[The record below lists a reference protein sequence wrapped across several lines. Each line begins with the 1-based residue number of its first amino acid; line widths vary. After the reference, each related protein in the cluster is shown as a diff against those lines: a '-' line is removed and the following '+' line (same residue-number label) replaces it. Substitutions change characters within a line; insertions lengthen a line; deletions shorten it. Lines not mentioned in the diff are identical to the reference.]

1 MSIALTCPKCQATL
15 RVGAET
21 AGRTALCP
29 QCNAEFQVPEIAAA
43 QVDAAEPP
51 AAAASSAAPPALGK
65 FCQSCGSQLIVHA
78 EICPQCGAEQL
89 HGAAAGGS
97 SATPAEIQQAAS
109 TKIAAGICGIFLGYL
124 GIHKFIMGRTTEG
137 VIMLLVS
144 VLSCGFAALVMSV
157 IGIVEGIIYLTKSDE
172 DFYQTYIVEEKGWF

>member
-43 QVDAAEPP
+43 EPS
-51 AAAASSAAPPALGK
+51 AAAPSSAAPPPSGK
-65 FCQSCGSQLIVHA
+65 FCQSCGSQLIAHA

-97 SATPAEIQQAAS
+97 SAKPPEIEQAAS
-109 TKIAAGICGIFLGYL
+109 TKMAAGICGILLGSL
-124 GIHKFIMGRTTEG
+124 GIHKFVMGRTTEG
-137 VIMLLVS
+137 MIMLLVS
-144 VLSCGFAALVMSV
+144 VLSCGTAAMVMSV
-157 IGIVEGIIYLTKSDE
+157 IGIVEGIIYLTKTDE
-172 DFYQTYIVEEKGWF
+172 EFYQMYVVEEKGWF